1 MLLVNK
7 LKKHLNDQ
15 RGFTL
20 IEILIV
26 MFITGLVLTS
36 VFSVLNWNFR
46 TAFGGVEKQKEL
58 ESFRIFNS
66 YLIED
71 LQFAKNITIINE
83 PGMANK
89 PSKDTLQ
96 YVSVDNRVNIL
107 YFESDGL
114 YKQIGT
120 KKIKIAGGSKY
131 EENVPAAYFENS
143 GMIRINFYAEDIDS
157 LLFVTVK
164 PLIFKTS

>member
-58 ESFRIFNS
+58 ENFRIFNS

-83 PGMANK
+83 

>member
-1 MLLVNK
+1 MVMLLVNK
-7 LKKHLNDQ
+7 LKKYLNDQ

-36 VFSVLNWNFR
+36 VFSVLNWNFK

-71 LQFAKNITIINE
+71 LQFAKNITILNE
-83 PGMANK
+83 P
-89 PSKDTLQ
+89 SRDTLQ
-96 YVSVDNRVNIL
+96 YVSIDNRVSIL

-120 KKIKIAGGSKY
+120 KKIKVAEGSKY
-131 EENVPAAYFENS
+131 EANVPAAYFENS
-143 GMIRINFYAEDIDS
+143 GMIRINFYAKNIDS

>member
-7 LKKHLNDQ
+7 LKKYLNDQ

-36 VFSVLNWNFR
+36 VFSVLNWNFK

-71 LQFAKNITIINE
+71 LQFAKNITILNE
-83 PGMANK
+83 P
-89 PSKDTLQ
+89 SRDTLQ
-96 YVSVDNRVNIL
+96 YVSIDNRVSIL

-120 KKIKIAGGSKY
+120 KKIKIAEGSKY
-131 EENVPAAYFENS
+131 EANVPAAYFENS
-143 GMIRINFYAEDIDS
+143 GMIRINFYAKNIDS

>member
-1 MLLVNK
+1 MVMLLVNK
-7 LKKHLNDQ
+7 FKKYLNDQ

-36 VFSVLNWNFR
+36 VFSVLNWNFK

-71 LQFAKNITIINE
+71 LQFAKNITIVNE
-83 PGMANK
+83 P
-89 PSKDTLQ
+89 SRDTLQ
-96 YVSVDNRVNIL
+96 YVSIDNRVSIL

-120 KKIKIAGGSKY
+120 KKIKVAEGSKY
-131 EENVPAAYFENS
+131 EANVPAAYFENS
-143 GMIRINFYAEDIDS
+143 GMIRINFYAKNIDS

>member
-7 LKKHLNDQ
+7 LKKYLNDQ

-36 VFSVLNWNFR
+36 VFSVLNWNFK

-71 LQFAKNITIINE
+71 LQFAKNITILNE
-83 PGMANK
+83 P
-89 PSKDTLQ
+89 SRDTLQ
-96 YVSVDNRVNIL
+96 YVSIDNRVSIL

-120 KKIKIAGGSKY
+120 KKIKVAEGSKY
-131 EENVPAAYFENS
+131 EANVPAAYFENS
-143 GMIRINFYAEDIDS
+143 GMIRINFYAKNIDS

>member
-7 LKKHLNDQ
+7 FKKYLNDQ

-20 IEILIV
+20 IEILMV

-83 PGMANK
+83 PTR
-89 PSKDTLQ
+89 DTLQ
-96 YVSVDNRVNIL
+96 YVSIDNRVNIL
-107 YFESDGL
+107 YFESDDGL

-120 KKIKIAGGSKY
+120 KKIKVAEGYKY
-131 EENVPAAYFENS
+131 ESNVPAVYFENS
-143 GMIRINFYAEDIDS
+143 GMIRINFYAKNIDS

>member
-7 LKKHLNDQ
+7 FKKYLNDQ

-36 VFSVLNWNFR
+36 VFSVLNWNFK

-71 LQFAKNITIINE
+71 LQFAKNITIVNE
-83 PGMANK
+83 P
-89 PSKDTLQ
+89 SRDTLQ
-96 YVSVDNRVNIL
+96 YVSIDNRVSIL

-120 KKIKIAGGSKY
+120 KKIKVAEGSKY
-131 EENVPAAYFENS
+131 EANVPAAYFENS
-143 GMIRINFYAEDIDS
+143 GMIRINFYAKNIDS